1 MKNSPHIKQIHPD
14 LACIIWQLEFSL
26 NYRFLEMPDIEKD
39 IVPIDLQ
46 INTLVDSL
54 NLSEPYNKISTA
66 NKQTDINLEMLIEE
80 LINEEL
86 EAIKAENK

>member
-1 MKNSPHIKQIHPD
+1 SRPSLYNLAARIFIKLP
-14 LACIIWQLEFSL
+14 
-26 NYRFLEMPDIEKD
+26 FLEMPDIEKD

>member
-1 MKNSPHIKQIHPD
+1 
-14 LACIIWQLEFSL
+14 
-26 NYRFLEMPDIEKD
+26 MPDIEKD

>member
-1 MKNSPHIKQIHPD
+1 LYNLAARIFIKLP
-14 LACIIWQLEFSL
+14 
-26 NYRFLEMPDIEKD
+26 FLEMPDIEKD